1 MADFDIN
8 VALSLEGHT
17 WPKRAMSPDP
27 KSDIV
32 PGRRPL
38 ANADNRQER
47 SHSIY
52 RIEKTLKR
60 QRFLFVCAGHAIV
73 NENKSQWR
81 RIRLADASSSR
92 NDALPPQCRDEI
104 ARPPV
109 LRALWR
115 ASHLD
120 GCSPSGRS

>member
-8 VALSLEGHT
+8 VALSLEGRT

-38 ANADNRQER
+38 ANADNRRER

-60 QRFLFVCAGHAIV
+60 QRFLFVGMGQAIV

-92 NDALPPQCRDEI
+92 SDA
-104 ARPPV
+104 
-109 LRALWR
+109 
-115 ASHLD
+115 S
-120 GCSPSGRS
+120 